1 MKPLPTYALNAENV
15 IAIAILKRRI
25 SNILGEIPMSDEV
38 KNMTTDDVKRYLDT
52 HSVEDYNLL
61 DVRQDWEYEELH
73 LPGANLIPLPELPD
87 RLGEIASDKP
97 TLVYC
102 ASGGRS
108 AAAANLLVGQ
118 GIGDVSNMLGG
129 MRSWKNEHASG
140 PQTLGIIYFSGNESP
155 IEILGIA
162 YAMETNLG
170 TFYSEMSHS
179 TKPEL
184 VDSFTQLS
192 KFEKGHKAKVFNLAR
207 EFDPS
212 LTSREDMEERS
223 PVSALE
229 GGITAEDFLEANGEY
244 LKTPKGALEAAMMF
258 EAQALDLYMRFAL
271 KTENSASIELLHTL
285 AQEEK
290 NHLKMLGKLME
301 RNIVGN

>member
-1 MKPLPTYALNAENV
+1 MGDK
-15 IAIAILKRRI
+15 I
-25 SNILGEIPMSDEV
+25 
-38 KNMTTDDVKRYLDT
+38 KNMTTGDVKKYLDT
-52 HSVEDYNLL
+52 HDVDDYNLL
-61 DVRQDWEYEELH
+61 DVRQDWEYEEFH
-73 LPGANLIPLPELPD
+73 IPGASLIPLPELPD
-87 RLGEIASDKP
+87 RMGEIASNKP

-118 GIGDVSNMLGG
+118 GIVDVSNMLGG
-129 MRSWKNEHASG
+129 MMSWKNVSATG
-140 PQTLGIIYFSGNESP
+140 PQTMGMIYFSGDASP

-170 TFYSEMSHS
+170 TFYSEMTHS
-179 TKPEL
+179 SKQEL
-184 VDSFTQLS
+184 VDAFTQLS

-207 EFDPS
+207 DFDSS
-212 LTSREDMEERS
+212 LKSREDMEERS
-223 PVSALE
+223 SVTSLE
-229 GGITAEDFLEANGEY
+229 GGITAKKFIEENGEY

-271 KTENSASIELLHTL
+271 KAEKSASIELLHTL

-290 NHLKMLGKLME
+290 NHLKILGKLME
-301 RNIVGN
+301 RNIVEG